1 MKKLLAST
9 IQVTALG
16 FSYGVGFGLIVVA
29 VEKIPDAIEAYKAY
43 KKFHKKE
50 V

>member
-1 MKKLLAST
+1 MKKTLVSVISVSA
-9 IQVTALG
+9 IG
-16 FSYGVGFGLIVVA
+16 FGFGVGYGLMVLA
-29 VEKIPDAIEAYKAY
+29 AEKIPDAIEAYKAY